1 MPSSYGSAV
10 MHVAFTK
17 PAHPRDFPVWVATK
31 GKTRIEGSILWGDP
45 TSLPH
50 DVFTFVIEN
59 ELAID
64 DGFFGTVFAGGT
76 FRSMHKRRHN
86 AGKAV
91 IAANRP
97 GLNRAEWA
105 VNQHAEDWL
114 AGRPTPCAPALDRAL
129 SAWRAT
135 SPGATLT
142 LPWTTPV
149 PGRERKRRR
158 R

>member
-1 MPSSYGSAV
+1 ME
-10 MHVAFTK
+10 VAFTK
-17 PAHPRDFPVWVATK
+17 PAHERDFRPWVATK
-31 GKTRIEGSILWGDP
+31 GKSRIVGSHLWGDP
-45 TSLPH
+45 TLLPH
-50 DVFTFVIEN
+50 DLFTFVIEN
-59 ELAID
+59 ELAIT

-76 FRSMHKRRHN
+76 FRSMNKRRHN

-97 GLNRAEWA
+97 GLTRAELG
-105 VNQHAEDWL
+105 VNTAADDWV
-114 AGRPTPCAPALDRAL
+114 AGRPTPCAAALDAAL
-129 SAWRAT
+129 AAWRAT